1 MGVKKGEKNPNYP
14 KKRKSRYYASDYNES
29 LKIKNKF
36 SVPETQEFID
46 LMYKSCDEYGATHH
60 QSQINGY
67 KHTLP

>member
-46 LMYKSCDEYGATHH
+46 LM
-60 QSQINGY
+60 
-67 KHTLP
+67 